1 MQQTY
6 CGADYEWKWTDD
18 WYKWDRTAGNR
29 AALKARN
36 ADVERLVSYG
46 YTVRKF
52 SLGDQLISR
61 GGIGSDKPHI
71 EVWAKVYGYDYW

>member
-6 CGADYEWKWTDD
+6 CGADYDWKWNDD
-18 WYKWDRTAGNR
+18 WYEWDRAAGNR

-36 ADVERLVSYG
+36 ADAQRLVSYG

-61 GGIGSDKPHI
+61 GGIGSGKPHI
-71 EVWAKVYGYDYW
+71 EVWAKVYGFDYW